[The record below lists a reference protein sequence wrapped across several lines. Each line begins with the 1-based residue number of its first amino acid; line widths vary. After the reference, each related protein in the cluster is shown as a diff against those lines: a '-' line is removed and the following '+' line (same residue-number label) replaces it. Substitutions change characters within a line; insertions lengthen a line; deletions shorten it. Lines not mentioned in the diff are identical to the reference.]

1 MKVKEL
7 FDESYYEDNDEDVRK
22 QAEQGDL
29 HNHLIKHNYQLK
41 HSSRARGQ
49 RGDNEHQYKHSETGE
64 GVTVYQHRNRES
76 NWNYSGKNG
85 YITKT
90 GKGSNSLV
98 KHLTSKKQ

>member
-1 MKVKEL
+1 MKVI
-7 FDESYYEDNDEDVRK
+7 YYEDNDADVRK

-29 HNHLIKHNYQLK
+29 K
-41 HSSRARGQ
+41 
-49 RGDNEHQYKHSETGE
+49 
-64 GVTVYQHRNRES
+64 NRES